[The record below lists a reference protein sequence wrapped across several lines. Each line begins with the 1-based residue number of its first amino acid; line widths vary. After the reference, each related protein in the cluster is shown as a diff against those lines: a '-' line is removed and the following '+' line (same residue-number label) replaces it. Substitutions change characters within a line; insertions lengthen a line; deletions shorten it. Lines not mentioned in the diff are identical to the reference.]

1 MTDRGDRPSASASER
16 WINCS
21 ASHHRC
27 LSLPNETSEQAER
40 GTMLHKACEL
50 YFGDAQNY
58 IEFTNDF
65 SAEDLVAV
73 SFCVGEVEKLY
84 EFENPVE
91 ILKTEERLWDANH
104 SFSGQ
109 PDVLIIKE
117 NSAVV
122 VDYKFGRGQVAKA
135 TGNWQLAIL
144 SVLVKENFPQV
155 EYVDAYIIQPFAFD
169 KERISSVRFDAD
181 SIEQIRKHIKKAIL
195 DIYYNPTEKFGSWCT
210 FCKARNNCE
219 AVRNELANVDQYDI
233 TPANAVEMFR
243 KIKVVRSTLDAME
256 QKIKALAESEEIA
269 GFKWVEGAKRSKLR
283 DAQTIFGFYAQLISA
298 DEFIDVVDVSKT
310 KLQKLYVDKMQRL
323 EPSRSKAEI
332 EREFNRTLLDSGLM
346 EYVQNKPTLT
356 LAD

>member
-21 ASHHRC
+21 ASHQRC
-27 LSLPNETSEQAER
+27 LSLPNETSEQSER

-50 YFGDAQNY
+50 YFA
-58 IEFTNDF
+58 DF
-65 SAEDLVAV
+65 LKHESIVARFDSEDFRAV
-73 SFCVGEVEKLY
+73 KYCIVEVEKLFG
-84 EFENPVE
+84 EGDK
-91 ILKTEERLWDANH
+91 LHTEERLWDKNH

-109 PDVLIIKE
+109 PDVMIIKE

-135 TGNWQLAIL
+135 TGNWQLASL

-155 EYVDAYIIQPFAFD
+155 EYVDAYIVQPFAFD
-169 KERISSVRFDAD
+169 KERVSSVRFDAD
-181 SIEQIRKHIKKAIL
+181 SIEQIRKHIKTAIL
-195 DIYYNPTEKFGSWCT
+195 NIYYKPETKFGNWCT

-219 AVRNELANVDQYDI
+219 AVRNELANLDQYDI
-233 TPANAVEMFR
+233 TSANAVEMFR

-256 QKIKALAESEEIA
+256 SKIKALAESEEIQ

-283 DAQTIFGFYAQLISA
+283 DAQTIYGFYAQLFTA

-332 EREFNRTLLDSGLM
+332 EREFNRTLIDSGLV
-346 EYVQNKPTLT
+346 EFTQNKPTLT